1 MMGDPV
7 SFKSWSNDLD
17 DLGVPPWLWKP
28 SNPCSGQRQGAKTA
42 EVLAGCLRA
51 KPGSGTLCVPQARGN
66 VAMQL
71 ETLTRTDLAGSKGP
85 LQWLFAQTKGK
96 SNQTYLKIRYM
107 MSYIIY
113 IYMWHVGSA
122 YLWLLVKGS
131 WSKVCLKPIAV
142 DVSSKLVC
150 SYLLNPSISTIHVYS
165 YILHHVTVL

>member
-1 MMGDPV
+1 MFE
-7 SFKSWSNDLD
+7 S
-17 DLGVPPWLWKP
+17 
-28 SNPCSGQRQGAKTA
+28 
-42 EVLAGCLRA
+42 

-113 IYMWHVGSA
+113 ICDM
-122 YLWLLVKGS
+122 LVLPTFGS
-131 WSKVCLKPIAV
+131 WSKALGQKYA
-142 DVSSKLVC
+142 
-150 SYLLNPSISTIHVYS
+150 
-165 YILHHVTVL
+165 